1 MAKAKNKSKLNFSL
15 FDKKVQETQFES
27 AKEKLIGTE
36 LIFLDSSSIES
47 SLIIQASKIFTSKA
61 K

>member
-36 LIFLDSSSIES
+36 LIFLVSSSIES